1 MIEADADLSLSVQ
14 CELVGVSRSSLYY
27 RPVGASPL
35 ELGLK
40 HRIDEIYTA
49 YPFYGSRR
57 MVITL
62 QQEGHAINRK
72 RVQRY
77 MREMGIWGVA
87 PGPNLSARRHE
98 SAIFPYLLGAW
109 RSGAPTRCGG
119 ST

>member
-1 MIEADADLSLSVQ
+1 MD
-14 CELVGVSRSSLYY
+14 
-27 RPVGASPL
+27 PSPL

-40 HRIDEIYTA
+40 PRIDEIYTA

-57 MVITL
+57 MTITL

-72 RVQRY
+72 WVQRY

-98 SAIFPYLLGAW
+98 SPIFPYLLRGLAIARPNQVW
-109 RSGAPTRCGG
+109 GIDLTYIRLRRGWLYLVAVLDW
-119 ST
+119 